1 MANSDGSVVI
11 RVNLNDKQAQAELN
25 RLTKE
30 IDKLQ
35 AELSK
40 NQNDQSSIKAKLEA
54 AKAEA
59 LRAEQAVLSLMDPES
74 GVCKS

>member
-59 LRAEQAVLSLMDPES
+59 LRAEQAVLSLMDEQYQQHT
-74 GVCKS
+74 